1 MKRLLSVL
9 CITAL
14 LLGSITGCGKEEV
27 TLEQPYDIY
36 ETTGSLGLGTT
47 VSAGAQEYFSKET
60 KIHCNRVE
68 QYTKAMA
75 EELGL
80 SAYDTKMLT
89 VAARYHDI
97 GKYYIPEKILNA
109 PRPLTG
115 LERKVIDM
123 HAYYGY
129 EACMEYGFEK
139 DICELILLH
148 HGTHKY
154 RTLTDEQISDFAKEY
169 FQILMAAD
177 IYDALISDR
186 VYRRAIDHDRAL
198 DIVAENPEIKRWV
211 FLALEK
217 ISLC

>member
-1 MKRLLSVL
+1 MKEARYDK
-9 CITAL
+9 IENYFT
-14 LLGSITGCGKEEV
+14 EE
-27 TLEQPYDIY
+27 TR
-36 ETTGSLGLGTT
+36 
-47 VSAGAQEYFSKET
+47 K
-60 KIHCNRVE
+60 HCNRVTHYVE
-68 QYTKAMA
+68 LLTKQLNI
-75 EELGL
+75 LGIDQKTIL
-80 SAYDTKMLT
+80 
-89 VAARYHDI
+89 AAAQIHDI
-97 GKYYIPEKILNA
+97 GKFYIPDNILDA
-109 PRPLTG
+109 PRPLTR
-115 LERKVIDM
+115 LEREVIDM

>member
-1 MKRLLSVL
+1 
-9 CITAL
+9 
-14 LLGSITGCGKEEV
+14 
-27 TLEQPYDIY
+27 
-36 ETTGSLGLGTT
+36 
-47 VSAGAQEYFSKET
+47 
-60 KIHCNRVE
+60 
-68 QYTKAMA
+68 
-75 EELGL
+75 
-80 SAYDTKMLT
+80 MLT

-186 VYRRAIDHDRAL
+186 VYRRAMDHDRAL

>member
-1 MKRLLSVL
+1 MIKTRYK
-9 CITAL
+9 I
-14 LLGSITGCGKEEV
+14 
-27 TLEQPYDIY
+27 
-36 ETTGSLGLGTT
+36 
-47 VSAGAQEYFSKET
+47 QEYFSKET

-75 EELGL
+75 EELRL

-129 EACMEYGFEK
+129 EACMEYGLEK

-186 VYRRAIDHDRAL
+186 VYRRAMGVSCIRKNFTMLGLRYCSQHDIIEL
-198 DIVAENPEIKRWV
+198 Y
-211 FLALEK
+211 FYQTLEYRK
-217 ISLC
+217 ILNIFKNQVNRKLSIMGIN

>member
-9 CITAL
+9 CITGF

-186 VYRRAIDHDRAL
+186 VYRRAVDHDRAL

>member
-198 DIVAENPEIKRWV
+198 DIVENPEIKRWV

>member
-1 MKRLLSVL
+1 MIKTRYK
-9 CITAL
+9 I
-14 LLGSITGCGKEEV
+14 
-27 TLEQPYDIY
+27 
-36 ETTGSLGLGTT
+36 
-47 VSAGAQEYFSKET
+47 QEYFSKET

-89 VAARYHDI
+89 VAAKYHDI

-198 DIVAENPEIKRWV
+198 DIIAENPEIKRWV

-217 ISLC
+217 ISLCQD

>member
-1 MKRLLSVL
+1 MKRNDKIYNLRGFCNVQDDCSKCRLD
-9 CITAL
+9 AL
-14 LLGSITGCGKEEV
+14 TDNC
-27 TLEQPYDIY
+27 D
-36 ETTGSLGLGTT
+36 
-47 VSAGAQEYFSKET
+47 FD
-60 KIHCNRVE
+60 
-68 QYTKAMA
+68 
-75 EELGL
+75 EL
-80 SAYDTKMLT
+80 
-89 VAARYHDI
+89 
-97 GKYYIPEKILNA
+97 
-109 PRPLTG
+109 
-115 LERKVIDM
+115 
-123 HAYYGY
+123 Y
-129 EACMEYGFEK
+129 EACMEYGFGK

-186 VYRRAIDHDRAL
+186 VYRKAIDHNRAL

>member
-1 MKRLLSVL
+1 MIKTRYK
-9 CITAL
+9 IQ
-14 LLGSITGCGKEEV
+14 K
-27 TLEQPYDIY
+27 
-36 ETTGSLGLGTT
+36 
-47 VSAGAQEYFSKET
+47 YFSKET

-68 QYTKAMA
+68 QYT
-75 EELGL
+75 
-80 SAYDTKMLT
+80 
-89 VAARYHDI
+89 
-97 GKYYIPEKILNA
+97 N
-109 PRPLTG
+109 
-115 LERKVIDM
+115 
-123 HAYYGY
+123 
-129 EACMEYGFEK
+129 
-139 DICELILLH
+139 ICELILLH

-186 VYRRAIDHDRAL
+186 VYRRAMDHDRAL

>member
-1 MKRLLSVL
+1 MIKTRYK
-9 CITAL
+9 I
-14 LLGSITGCGKEEV
+14 
-27 TLEQPYDIY
+27 
-36 ETTGSLGLGTT
+36 
-47 VSAGAQEYFSKET
+47 QEYFSKET

-75 EELGL
+75 EDLRL

-129 EACMEYGFEK
+129 EACMEYGLEK

-186 VYRRAIDHDRAL
+186 VYRRAMDHDRAL

>member
-1 MKRLLSVL
+1 
-9 CITAL
+9 
-14 LLGSITGCGKEEV
+14 
-27 TLEQPYDIY
+27 
-36 ETTGSLGLGTT
+36 
-47 VSAGAQEYFSKET
+47 
-60 KIHCNRVE
+60 
-68 QYTKAMA
+68 
-75 EELGL
+75 
-80 SAYDTKMLT
+80 
-89 VAARYHDI
+89 
-97 GKYYIPEKILNA
+97 
-109 PRPLTG
+109 
-115 LERKVIDM
+115 M

-217 ISLC
+217 ISLCQG